1 MKHALIA
8 LTALLAGP
16 AQAWTFVETEVCT
29 LTHIEDTTEVTV
41 VFDPAAKL
49 YTITLTTAAEWSNSP
64 SFRLRFDGPNALTIG
79 TDQHILSSDRRS
91 LSVSDTGFRNVLEGI
106 ALNQQMTALNGDQAI
121 TVSTT
126 DAADP
131 VADFTACPSPRTS

>member
-8 LTALLAGP
+8 LSAILAAP
-16 AQAWTFVETEVCT
+16 AEAWTFVETEVCT
-29 LTHIEDTTEVTV
+29 LTHVEDTTEVTV
-41 VFDPAAKL
+41 VFDPAAKR
-49 YTITLTTAAEWSNSP
+49 YTITITTVTEWADSP
-64 SFRLRFDGPNALTIG
+64 TFRLRFDGPTPLTIG
-79 TDQHILSSDRRS
+79 TDQHTLSTDRRS
-91 LSVSDTGFRNVLEGI
+91 LSVSDTGFGNVLAGI
-106 ALNQQMTALNGDQAI
+106 GLNQHMTALNGDQAV